1 MTTRRRTPTREH
13 DLRMHLGVILMA
25 LQMISRPPT
34 TPLHPDQQELID
46 IIKRATKSMQELLE
60 TPPSRPRRKAAT
72 KSREG

>member
-1 MTTRRRTPTREH
+1 
-13 DLRMHLGVILMA
+13 MA

-46 IIKRATKSMQELLE
+46 IIKRATKSMQDILE
-60 TPPSRPRRKAAT
+60 SPPPQSKKKGNS